1 MQNSDDPFTTSF
13 SNILIFKF
21 LNKLPLYIANLNPK
35 NDAGILLDFLKI
47 NLFCLYKSFDVL
59 TAKILFKTQQ
69 LNLLNCL
76 TNKLIYLPFLVTQ
89 PQGER
94 SGELVLVLPPCG

>member
-1 MQNSDDPFTTSF
+1 MLLN
-13 SNILIFKF
+13 F
-21 LNKLPLYIANLNPK
+21 LNT
-35 NDAGILLDFLKI
+35 
-47 NLFCLYKSFDVL
+47 NLFCLYKSLEVF
-59 TAKILFKTQQ
+59 TANILFKTQQ

-94 SGELVLVLPPCG
+94 SGELVLVLPP